1 MRSKKHRENAG
12 KTLHVGDVSGQGGA
26 SQRPVPEGQ
35 APGEPAQVVPDQDLG
50 SGPRTRSIS
59 RSSVSGTEAMAAPK
73 NVEANTTDY
82 RSISMSMAEGLAPQ
96 AIANTSSPGPNR
108 NQVN

>member
-1 MRSKKHRENAG
+1 M
-12 KTLHVGDVSGQGGA
+12 
-26 SQRPVPEGQ
+26 
-35 APGEPAQVVPDQDLG
+35 PDPDLG